1 MIKKTENSSYKADS
15 IKVLKGLEAVKK
27 RPGMY
32 IGDTDDG
39 TGLHHMIY
47 EVVDNS
53 IDEALAGH
61 CKNIDIYI
69 NSDETITVD
78 LSLLENSALVMVGG
92 TLALDSN
99 VIDSKGILL
108 YRQSDTNVLAFSRN
122 CTHNGCTIGS
132 FQNGTSAC
140 PCHGSQF
147 NTSGSAV
154 SGPAVNPLT
163 QYSASITGNI
173 VTITT

>member
-1 MIKKTENSSYKADS
+1 MNDNNIN
-15 IKVLKGLEAVKK
+15 VLLNNYCNRREFVKDTLT
-27 RPGMY
+27 G
-32 IGDTDDG
+32 IGTVAFG
-39 TGLHHMIY
+39 SFM
-47 EVVDNS
+47 VVSQSGCSEGSPTAPIN
-53 IDEALAGH
+53 
-61 CKNIDIYI
+61 

-78 LSLLENSALVMVGG
+78 LSSSENSALAMIGG
-92 TLALDSN
+92 TLALGAN
-99 VIDSKGILL
+99 GLDSKGILL

-147 NTSGSAV
+147 NTSGSV
-154 SGPAVNPLT
+154 VNGPAVNPLS
-163 QYSASITGNI
+163 QYSATITGNI

>member
-1 MIKKTENSSYKADS
+1 MNDNNINALLNNSCNRR
-15 IKVLKGLEAVKK
+15 EFVKDTLT
-27 RPGMY
+27 G
-32 IGDTDDG
+32 IGTVAFG
-39 TGLHHMIY
+39 SFMLVNESGCSSPI
-47 EVVDNS
+47 EPN
-53 IDEALAGH
+53 
-61 CKNIDIYI
+61 

-78 LSLLENSALVMVGG
+78 LSLSENSALLVVGG
-92 TLALDSN
+92 ALALGSN

-122 CTHNGCTIGS
+122 CTHNSCTIDS
-132 FQNGTSAC
+132 FQNGTSTC

-147 NTSGSAV
+147 DTSGNV
-154 SGPAVNPLT
+154 LNGPAVNPLT

>member
-1 MIKKTENSSYKADS
+1 MN
-15 IKVLKGLEAVKK
+15 
-27 RPGMY
+27 
-32 IGDTDDG
+32 
-39 TGLHHMIY
+39 
-47 EVVDNS
+47 DNS
-53 IDEALAGH
+53 IKALINNYCNRREFIKDTLTGISSVAFGSFMLVNQGG
-61 CKNIDIYI
+61 CSEGSPTASSN
-69 NSDETITVD
+69 NSDQTITVD
-78 LSLLENSALVMVGG
+78 LSLSENSALVTVGG
-92 TLALDSN
+92 ALALGSN

-154 SGPAVNPLT
+154 IGPAVNPLT
-163 QYSASITGNI
+163 QYSAAIADNI

>member
-1 MIKKTENSSYKADS
+1 MNDIN
-15 IKVLKGLEAVKK
+15 INVLLNNYCNRREFVK
-27 RPGMY
+27 
-32 IGDTDDG
+32 DTL
-39 TGLHHMIY
+39 TGISTVAFGSFMLVNQSGCSEGSPTAPI
-47 EVVDNS
+47 N
-53 IDEALAGH
+53 
-61 CKNIDIYI
+61 

-78 LSLLENSALVMVGG
+78 LSSSENSALAMIGG
-92 TLALDSN
+92 TLALGAN
-99 VIDSKGILL
+99 VLDSKGILL

-147 NTSGSAV
+147 DTSGSV
-154 SGPAVNPLT
+154 VNGPAVNPLS
-163 QYSASITGNI
+163 QYSATITGNI

>member
-1 MIKKTENSSYKADS
+1 MLVNQSGCSEGSPTAPIN
-15 IKVLKGLEAVKK
+15 
-27 RPGMY
+27 
-32 IGDTDDG
+32 
-39 TGLHHMIY
+39 
-47 EVVDNS
+47 
-53 IDEALAGH
+53 
-61 CKNIDIYI
+61 

-78 LSLLENSALVMVGG
+78 LSSSENSALAMVGG
-92 TLALDSN
+92 TLALGAN
-99 VIDSKGILL
+99 VLDSKGILL

-147 NTSGSAV
+147 NTSGSV
-154 SGPAVNPLT
+154 VNGPAVNPLT
-163 QYSASITGNI
+163 QYSATITGNI